1 MVGEARR
8 RSGRRRRRDGVDV
21 GRARCDTGDVAP
33 ATAEISRRRRGRRSM
48 RRSDAFQCAS
58 SPVSGRPVSSSPR
71 PGAFSRHLRREKPL
85 IEARPHLWRRRAGL
99 PRGVAR
105 ESRACSGSGAAQ
117 RNLSDYE
124 RRRSNAIAPSD
135 LRDEIYHV
143 YSLIQRTDLYR
154 NRKDASFLSSMS
166 WHFFRR

>member
-1 MVGEARR
+1 MESALVGEARR

-85 IEARPHLWRRRAGL
+85 IEARPHLAPPCRTA
-99 PRGVAR
+99 PRSR
-105 ESRACSGSGAAQ
+105 PRKSRAAPLLARAPAA
-117 RNLSDYE
+117 E
-124 RRRSNAIAPSD
+124 P
-135 LRDEIYHV
+135 RDEILAIT
-143 YSLIQRTDLYR
+143 SDDDRTP
-154 NRKDASFLSSMS
+154 S
-166 WHFFRR
+166 RRRIYETRSITSTL